1 MKIVVCDD
9 EPVFLEKL
17 KQVLQR
23 IGNELDIPI
32 SIVKFCDGN
41 ALLQYYD
48 KNKDIDLFILD
59 ILMNPI
65 SGYNIA
71 KYIRKFDNKC
81 KIIFLSSISNY
92 AIEGYNLRLERYLL
106 KPVSKKILMPIIK
119 EIYSSISQSKKFL
132 MVKNV
137 EGFFKLYLEDIYFIE
152 TEEKHVLIHTQNKNL
167 KCYQCLKSFES
178 RLDDNFFRCHSSFIV
193 NLLYIESYYKLEIVL
208 KSGDVLPISKHRKS
222 SFTDKLLDFYAEN
235 IK

>member
-9 EPVFLEKL
+9 ELVFLEKL

-32 SIVKFCDGN
+32 SIVKFYDGN
-41 ALLQYYD
+41 ALLQYYE
-48 KNKDIDLFILD
+48 KNKDVDLFILD
-59 ILMNPI
+59 ILMKPL

-71 KYIRKFDNKC
+71 KYIRKFDSKC

-106 KPVSKKILMPIIK
+106 KPVSKEILTPIIK
-119 EIYSSISQSKKFL
+119 EIYSTVSQSQKFL

-137 EGFFKLYLEDIYFIE
+137 EGCFKLYFEDIYFIE
-152 TEEKHVLIHTQNKNL
+152 TEDKHVLIHTQNKNL
-167 KCYQCLKSFES
+167 KCYQCLKTLES
-178 RLDDNFFRCHSSFIV
+178 MLDSNFFRCHSSFIV
-193 NLLYIESYYKLEIVL
+193 NLLYIESYRKLEIVL

-222 SFTDKLLDFYAEN
+222 SFTNKLLDFYAEY